1 MIRSIHPFPARMAP
15 ELALGPLHDLP
26 EGSVVLDPMSGSGTV
41 VRQAAQMGHSS
52 IGVDM
57 DPLAVLMSRVWTTPI
72 DDEVIEKVSQSLIK
86 EALEL
91 DGSKIELPWID
102 HDAETK
108 EFVDFWFGMEQQAD
122 LRKLAFVLHQF
133 DKRKF
138 SRLKHAA
145 ADVVRVA
152 LSRII
157 VTKEQGASL
166 ARDTSHSRPHKVAEK
181 SDFNVMDGLSRSLTQ
196 VRNRLIENPPV
207 GNTRII
213 LGDARSLKQVGSESV
228 DAVLTSPPYLNAID
242 YLRGHRMSL
251 VWLGHQLGDLRSI
264 RSNSIGAERAPNKPL
279 TQSKFEQIQRAMCAD
294 HDLPKRY
301 VSMIERYSEDVYR
314 MVAQISR
321 VTRIGGHAT
330 FVVGNSCLKGT
341 FIQNSAGV
349 AAAATMLGLREI
361 NTFEREL
368 PTKSRYLPITG
379 ESALG
384 KRMRT
389 ETILTFGKI

>member
-1 MIRSIHPFPARMAP
+1 MAP
-15 ELALGPLHDLP
+15 ELALRSLHSLAED
-26 EGSVVLDPMSGSGTV
+26 SIVLDPMSGSGTV
-41 VRQAAQMGHSS
+41 VRQAAQMGHQT

-57 DPLAVLMSRVWTTPI
+57 DPLAILMSRVWTTPI
-72 DDEVIEKVSQSLIK
+72 EDSIIENVSKLIIDEANALTGQEVI
-86 EALEL
+86 
-91 DGSKIELPWID
+91 LPWID
-102 HDAETK
+102 DDPETC
-108 EFVDFWFGMEQQAD
+108 EFIDFWFGKVQQIE
-122 LRKLAFVLHQF
+122 LRKLAFVLNNF
-133 DKRKF
+133 ENRKF
-138 SRLKHAA
+138 SKIKHAA

-166 ARDTSHSRPHKVAEK
+166 ARDTSHSRPHKVATT
-181 SDFNVMDGLSRSLTQ
+181 SDFDVMNGLQRSLAQ
-196 VRNRLIENPPV
+196 IRNRLIESPPV

-213 LGDARSLKQVGSESV
+213 LGDARSLKQIGSQSV

-251 VWLGHQLGDLRSI
+251 VWLGHRLADLRSI

-279 TQSKFEQIQRAMCAD
+279 AKKKYEQIQRAMCDTTGMLNRHIA
-294 HDLPKRY
+294 
-301 VSMIERYSEDVYR
+301 MIDRYSEDLYK
-314 MVAQISR
+314 MVSQISR
-321 VTRIGGHAT
+321 VTRIGGFAT

-349 AAAATMLGLREI
+349 AAAAAMQGLREI
-361 NTFEREL
+361 EIFERDL
-368 PTKSRYLPITG
+368 PSQSRYLPMTSEG
-379 ESALG
+379 ALG